1 MTTPAAPVL
10 LPPAGFDHFYA
21 GGARIAALRGAPVHP
36 RRPEE
41 WLASATTRA
50 GQAPH
55 GLTRLPDGTL
65 LRDRVQADPV
75 AWLGAAHVAR
85 YGGDGVELLVKLLDA
100 GQRLPVHVHP
110 DREFARRHL
119 GLAHG
124 KTEAWVVLDAEPG
137 AVVGLGLRRALSRE
151 QVAALVAAHDS
162 AALVDAVLTREVQP
176 GDGVLVP
183 AGTPHFIGAGV
194 FVAEVQ
200 EPTDLSIL
208 LEWEGLAVDG
218 DRDGHLD
225 LGFPTAL
232 QALDLSVWTP
242 DHLDRHLLAATPIQD
257 TAAVTG
263 TNRLRSALPAAA
275 DPYFRAD
282 HVGTTGAAPVR
293 VPAGFAVLV
302 VTGGVGELCTTA
314 PGPDGIRTPVRGGD
328 VAVVP
333 WCAGDWTLTGRLDGV
348 LCRPP
353 APDAPQAP
361 R

>member
-1 MTTPAAPVL
+1 MTPTPVPVL

-21 GGARIAALRGAPVHP
+21 GGRRIAALRGAPPHP

-41 WLASATTRA
+41 WLASTTTRA
-50 GQAPH
+50 GEAPH
-55 GLTRLPDGTL
+55 GLTRLPDGSL
-65 LRDRVQADPV
+65 LVERVAADP
-75 AWLGAAHVAR
+75 AGWLGREHVAR
-85 YGGDGVELLVKLLDA
+85 YGADGVELLVKLLDA

-110 DREFARRHL
+110 DRAFARRHL

-124 KTEAWVVLDAEPG
+124 KTEAWVVLDADPG
-137 AVVGLGLRRALSRE
+137 AVVGLGLRRAFTHEELS
-151 QVAALVAAHDS
+151 ALVAAGSS
-162 AALVDAVLTREVQP
+162 ATLVDAMVTREVAP
-176 GDGVLVP
+176 GDGLLVP

-218 DRDGHLD
+218 ARDGHLG
-225 LGFPTAL
+225 LGFPVAL
-232 QALDLSVWTP
+232 QAVDLSVWTP
-242 DHLDRHLLAATPIQD
+242 DDVERHVVHTPAD
-257 TAAVTG
+257 TVAGVRT
-263 TNRLRSALPAAA
+263 ALPPQA

-282 HVGTTGAAPVR
+282 HVDTTGGHDAA

-302 VTGGVGELCTTA
+302 VLDGAGSLCTA
-314 PGPDGIRTPVRGGD
+314 DLDPLPLRTGD

-333 WCAGDWTLTGRLDGV
+333 WRAGDWSLAGRLRGV

-353 APDAPQAP
+353 APDAPEAP

>member
-1 MTTPAAPVL
+1 MTPAPAPVL

-21 GGARIAALRGAPVHP
+21 GGRRIAALRGVQVHP

-41 WLASATTRA
+41 WLASTTTRS
-50 GQAPH
+50 GEAPH

-65 LRDRVQADPV
+65 LADRVLADPD

-85 YGGDGVELLVKLLDA
+85 YGGAGVELLVKLLDA

-110 DREFARRHL
+110 DRAFAGRHL

-124 KTEAWVVLDAEPG
+124 KTEAWVVLDADPG
-137 AVVGLGLRRALSRE
+137 AVVGLGLRTPLDRAE
-151 QVAALVAAHDS
+151 VARLVRTEDS
-162 AALVDAVLTREVQP
+162 AALVAAVLTREVRP

-208 LEWEGLAVDG
+208 LEWDGLAVDG
-218 DRDGHLD
+218 TRDGHLG
-225 LGFPTAL
+225 LGFDVAL
-232 QALDLSVWTP
+232 DALDLTVWTAA
-242 DHLDRHLLAATPIQD
+242 DLDRHVLPAT
-257 TAAVTG
+257 TADRPAG
-263 TNRLRSALPAAA
+263 PGLRRALPPEA

-282 HVGTTGAAPVR
+282 HLVTSRRSAPVG

-302 VTGGVGELCTTA
+302 VLDGAGELCPADGA
-314 PGPDGIRTPVRGGD
+314 PLLVRQGD

-333 WCAGDWTLTGRLDGV
+333 FAAGDWTVGGGLTAV

-353 APDAPQAP
+353 APDASPAP